1 MATKD
6 PNLIGDILKAYEHE
20 TGLEKQES
28 RSRTGEDPI
37 RKTCGHV
44 TRGKDPCEGVVIVA
58 IQDAP
63 CNINCPLCG
72 RLMCVPAPP
81 ACHLCIWSTG
91 HRDLGTPEYE
101 DLYLCLQAPD
111 LSKIANKIVTIR
123 AVKSYDL
130 CAFYEDLGCKTF
142 DIFLME

>member
-1 MATKD
+1 
-6 PNLIGDILKAYEHE
+6 
-20 TGLEKQES
+20 
-28 RSRTGEDPI
+28 
-37 RKTCGHV
+37 
-44 TRGKDPCEGVVIVA
+44 
-58 IQDAP
+58 
-63 CNINCPLCG
+63 
-72 RLMCVPAPP
+72 MCVPAPP